1 MHSLGS
7 EVGDLDGHA
16 VHYMDNDY
24 SSFFMHLLCS
34 LEVKCVYDRPR
45 RWSFSSKLQPRYFF
59 PRSLRTFFSILILF
73 IVAGSD
79 GDLNMLLWALL
90 RFSSG
95 FPKKVPLMKS
105 FFFIVVY

>member
-45 RWSFSSKLQPRYFF
+45 R
-59 PRSLRTFFSILILF
+59 
-73 IVAGSD
+73 
-79 GDLNMLLWALL
+79 
-90 RFSSG
+90 
-95 FPKKVPLMKS
+95 
-105 FFFIVVY
+105 